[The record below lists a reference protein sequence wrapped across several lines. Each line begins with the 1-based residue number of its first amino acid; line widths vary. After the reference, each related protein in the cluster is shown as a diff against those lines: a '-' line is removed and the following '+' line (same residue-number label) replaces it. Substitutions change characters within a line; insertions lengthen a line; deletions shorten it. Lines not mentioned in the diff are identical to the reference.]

1 MPQIEGTP
9 IVENHIHIAG
19 FFLLSVLAAMVFW
32 NFLIRGVAA
41 HHADSPA
48 WQALANLA

>member
-1 MPQIEGTP
+1 M
-9 IVENHIHIAG
+9 ENHIHIAG
-19 FFLLSVLAAMVFW
+19 FFLLSVLAANLFW

-48 WQALANLA
+48 MQALAGLV